1 MSLIKQ
7 KVFEM
12 DELVVLQL
20 HQTCLVCIKHKLV
33 MFSIKREMACLICIG
48 LVHWT
53 GHLESIADECDRLYL
68 TGRVQ

>member
-33 MFSIKREMACLICIG
+33 MFSIKREMTCLVCIG
-48 LVHWT
+48 YGAL
-53 GHLESIADECDRLYL
+53 DRAP
-68 TGRVQ
+68 REHCK